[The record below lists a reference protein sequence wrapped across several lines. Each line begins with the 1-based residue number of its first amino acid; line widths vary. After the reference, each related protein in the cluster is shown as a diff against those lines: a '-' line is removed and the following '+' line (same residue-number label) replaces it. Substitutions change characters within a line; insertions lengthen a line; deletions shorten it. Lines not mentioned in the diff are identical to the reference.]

1 MMGDATM
8 KIALAQI
15 NPTIGDFSTNVSL
28 IGRFADQAIDLG
40 CHLVVFPELAVSG
53 YPPRDLLEKPEFLAA
68 NQVALEQII
77 TNVRDIGIILGTI
90 IEAPH
95 NKGKS
100 LFNGAVLCHNGR
112 LIGESHKRL
121 LPSYD
126 VFDERRYFEP
136 GSTFFPIGFRGAKIG
151 LTICEDAWNDE
162 DFFQKRMYDIDPVA
176 RLVKGGADLI
186 VNISASPYHLGK
198 GSVRHRMLASLAR
211 KHRLPL
217 VFVNQVGGN
226 DDVVF
231 DGISSGF
238 APDGRLVSRAR
249 DFESDLVV
257 FDTESSFED
266 QAESTWI
273 HPISGY
279 GEASVLK
286 ALVLGTRDYVTKCGF
301 SKVVIGL
308 SGGIDSAV
316 TAAVAVKALGSD
328 NVAAVFMPSPYTSA
342 DNFEDTALLSANL
355 GIDYRVIPIDGMFQ
369 AFLDQ
374 LMPAFDAGAPTVAEQ
389 NIQARI
395 RGTILMALSNSSGA
409 LVLSTGNK
417 SELAVGYCT
426 LYGDMNGGL
435 SVISDVPK
443 TLVYELARIINRDRE
458 LIPNRILDKAPSAEL
473 KPDQTDQDDLPDY
486 GVLDAIL
493 KGYIEAFKSPDEL
506 TADGFD
512 RDVVTSVIRRVDMN
526 EYKRHQAAPGIK
538 VTSKAFG
545 YGRRYPIAQRFR
557 RGAEDGA
564 GHNGGG

>member
-1 MMGDATM
+1 M

-15 NPTIGDFSTNVSL
+15 NPTIGDFSANVDL
-28 IGRFADQAIDLG
+28 IGRFTDRARDLG
-40 CHLVVFPELAVSG
+40 CELVVFPELSVSG
-53 YPPRDLLEKPEFLAA
+53 YPPRDLLEKPEFVAA
-68 NQVALEQII
+68 NQAALERII

-90 IEAPH
+90 IDNPR

-100 LFNGAVLCHNGR
+100 LFNGAVLYHDGR
-112 LIGESHKRL
+112 LIGESHKCL

-136 GSTFFPIGFRGAKIG
+136 GDLFSPIGFRGMRIG
-151 LTICEDAWNDE
+151 LTICEDVWNDE

-176 RLVKGGADLI
+176 RIVDGGADLI
-186 VNISASPYHLGK
+186 INISASPYHLGK
-198 GSVRHRMLASLAR
+198 GAVRHRMLASLAR

-217 VFVNQVGGN
+217 AFVNQVGGN

-238 APDGRLVSRAR
+238 APDGHLVSRAR
-249 DFESDLVV
+249 DFEPDLVM
-257 FDTESSFED
+257 FDTESSSD
-266 QAESTWI
+266 LQTVSPWI
-273 HPISGY
+273 HPISGS
-279 GEASVLK
+279 GEESVLK

-316 TAAVAVKALGSD
+316 TAAVAVKALGSE
-328 NVAAVFMPSPYTSA
+328 NVAGVFMPSPYTST
-342 DNFEDTALLSANL
+342 DNFEDTALLSDRL

-369 AFLDQ
+369 AFLDP

-443 TLVYELARIINRDRE
+443 TLVYDLARVINRDRE
-458 LIPNRILDKAPSAEL
+458 LIPNRILEKAPSAEL
-473 KPDQTDQDDLPDY
+473 KPDQSDQDDLPDY
-486 GVLDAIL
+486 EVLDAIL

-512 RDVVTSVIRRVDMN
+512 RDIVTGVIRRVDMN
-526 EYKRHQAAPGIK
+526 EYKRHQSAPGIK

-557 RGAEDGA
+557 RGGDDGA
-564 GHNGGG
+564 DFPDGG